1 MDKATLEHLLSSYN
15 WWMGIST
22 IAVAVGILGEYIAH
36 FVFEK
41 EARKNSVVMVV
52 SVVFGLAVLGGVV
65 GEFLCGHKLSQV
77 SDELQRIAD
86 KEVADANK
94 VAESARSEVEAAR
107 KESSQNN
114 ERASKALEDAETAR
128 KEALKFQLQ
137 IAQANERAASA
148 EKETAKLTQRF
159 ADRKLNATQLKA
171 ISDKIRPFAGQEYD
185 VTPYWDL
192 KESLAIA
199 NEIATGLNMGG
210 WRYVAPK
217 QSGFMMGG
225 IAGVQVY
232 VHPAAEDKI
241 RSAASALV
249 SALNDQGIEAV
260 LKEQNPANPLD
271 SKLHLN
277 VGTKE

>member
-41 EARKNSVVMVV
+41 EARKNSAAMVV

-77 SDELQRIAD
+77 SDELQRMAD

-210 WRYVAPK
+210 WKYIAPK

-232 VHPAAEDKI
+232 VHPAAEGKI
-241 RSAASALV
+241 KSAASALV

-271 SKLHLN
+271 TKLHLN